1 MPGPCLLPGRLKSPD
16 MARRK
21 SQSPRS
27 GALRTQRQLR
37 VGELLRHVLVDI
49 LGRGELR
56 DPDLL
61 GTSVTVTEVRVSPDL
76 RNATAFVMPLGGNR
90 TDEVVAAL
98 GRATPYLRRMIG
110 QSVTMKYNPA
120 LSFVADQAFDE
131 GSKIEG
137 ILRSP
142 KVSRDL
148 EPPDD
153 ELQDSQ
159 DQDEGARNGA

>member
-1 MPGPCLLPGRLKSPD
+1 
-16 MARRK
+16 MARRR
-21 SQSPRS
+21 SPAPRS
-27 GALRTQRQLR
+27 GTTRSQRQLR

-56 DPDLL
+56 DPDLA
-61 GTSVTVTEVRVSPDL
+61 GASVTVTEVRVSPDL

-110 QSVTMKYNPA
+110 QSLTMKHNPA
-120 LSFVADQAFDE
+120 LSFVADRAFDE
-131 GSKIEG
+131 GARIES

-142 KVSRDL
+142 AVSRDL
-148 EPPDD
+148 APLDD
-153 ELQDSQ
+153 ELQQSGDR
-159 DQDEGARNGA
+159 DESARNGA

>member
-1 MPGPCLLPGRLKSPD
+1 
-16 MARRK
+16 MAKRK

-27 GALRTQRQLR
+27 GPLRTQRQLR
-37 VGELLRHVLVDI
+37 VGELLRHVLVEI

-56 DPDLL
+56 DPDLA
-61 GTSVTVTEVRVSPDL
+61 GASVTVTEVRVSPDL
-76 RNATAFVMPLGGNR
+76 RNAAVFVMPLGGSR
-90 TDEVVAAL
+90 TEEVVAAL

-120 LSFVADQAFDE
+120 LKFMADQAFDE

-142 KVSRDL
+142 TVSRDL
-148 EPPDD
+148 EIPDD
-153 ELQDSQ
+153 ELQDCQ
-159 DQDEGARNGA
+159 DQDEDARNGA